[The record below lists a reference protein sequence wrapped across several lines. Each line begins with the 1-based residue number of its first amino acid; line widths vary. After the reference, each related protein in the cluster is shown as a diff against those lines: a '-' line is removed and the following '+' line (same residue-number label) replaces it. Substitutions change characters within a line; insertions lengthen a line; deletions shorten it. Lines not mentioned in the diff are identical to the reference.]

1 LRFFQQPHDHQKKV
15 AKFYYATPD
24 LVTKAIEAS
33 LEAKAAWNKVAIEDR
48 MKLFLNV
55 ADLVRNSTGEVTHF
69 PVTYTLSSNII
80 HFAVTLQ

>member
-1 LRFFQQPHDHQKKV
+1 MRFVQQPHDHQKKV

-55 ADLVRNSTGEVTHF
+55 ADLVRISTGDVTHF
-69 PVTYTLSSNII
+69 TVTSLTF
-80 HFAVTLQ
+80 H